1 MKLPSFGL
9 FFQNLKLPSFGLFF
23 QNLKNEAA
31 KFWSC
36 LRFLKSLA

>member
-31 KFWSC
+31 KF
-36 LRFLKSLA
+36 